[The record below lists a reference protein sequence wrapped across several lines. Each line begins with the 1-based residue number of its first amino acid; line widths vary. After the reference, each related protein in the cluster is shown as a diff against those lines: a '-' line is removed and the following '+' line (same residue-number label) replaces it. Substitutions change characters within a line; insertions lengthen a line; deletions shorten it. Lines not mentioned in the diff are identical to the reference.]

1 MSSVLKDFQA
11 ELTFKDISSRAIWL
25 KMLKKARDQCD
36 KRFKYKLRLK
46 TVHIKEKPFI
56 CELCSKGFSIKK
68 DLHTHMES
76 FHEDNEIMCELCGK
90 SFSWTS
96 HAKFLQTYDH
106 SSDSIQIKQN
116 ITLIL
121 LLICHVLLKK
131 NEIND

>member
-1 MSSVLKDFQA
+1 MA
-11 ELTFKDISSRAIWL
+11 ENF
-25 KMLKKARDQCD
+25 KKARDKCD
-36 KRFKYKLRLK
+36 KRFKSKLRLENHLLHNHGDHVCDK
-46 TVHIKEKPFI
+46 WGFITREKPFI

-68 DLHTHMES
+68 DLRTHMES

-116 ITLIL
+116 INLIL
-121 LLICHVLLKK
+121 LLICHVLFNK
-131 NEIND
+131 